1 MLPYTLLATAV
12 ALTAVAGAAAMVDS
26 ALMAVSPAR
35 TAELAEQ
42 RQRGAEALLKIIT
55 DLPRHLN
62 LLILLRL
69 ACEATAIAIV
79 AVVAFDSWHDSWL
92 AVGLSAAIMTVV
104 SFVAIGVGPR
114 TLGRQ
119 HAYPIALAVAG
130 PVALLGT
137 ALGPFA
143 KLLILVG
150 NAVTPGRGF
159 REGPFATSEIEIREM
174 VDAAEAQ
181 GTVDHEERDMI
192 ASVFALGDTVA
203 REVMVPRTAMV
214 WVPADM
220 SAAEAEQVALRSGFS
235 RIPVVGEDLD
245 DVRGVVYLKD
255 LVRLD
260 DRVNPPVS
268 EVMRAVSFVPD
279 SKPVDDLLREM
290 QTARIHI
297 AAVVDEY
304 GGTAGLITIEDIL
317 EEIVGEITD
326 EYDNELPP
334 VSWLDDRTAR
344 VTARLSVEDLASLFD
359 VDLPDLDVDTVAGL
373 LAAELGKVPLAG
385 DRARLA
391 GLELTAEG
399 TVGRRNRIETVR
411 VARLPE
417 ATEANG
423 TGSPGAAENDERH
436 KINV

>member
-12 ALTAVAGAAAMVDS
+12 ALTVVAGAAAMVDS

-42 RQRGAEALLKIIT
+42 RQRGAEALVKIIT

-69 ACEATAIAIV
+69 ACEAAAIAIV
-79 AVVAFDSWHDSWL
+79 AVVAFDYWDDSWL

-119 HAYPIALAVAG
+119 HAYPIALTVAG

-304 GGTAGLITIEDIL
+304 GGTAGLVTIEDIL

-411 VARLPE
+411 VARLPD
-417 ATEANG
+417 AGDA
-423 TGSPGAAENDERH
+423 PAPAENDERH

>member
-1 MLPYTLLATAV
+1 MAPYTLLATAV
-12 ALTAVAGAAAMVDS
+12 ALILVAGGAAMVD
-26 ALMAVSPAR
+26 AAITNVSPAR

-42 RQRGAEALLKIIT
+42 RRRGAESLAKIGE

-69 ACEATAIAIV
+69 ACEAAAIAIV
-79 AVVAFDSWHDSWL
+79 AVVAFDTWNDSWT
-92 AVGLSAAIMTVV
+92 AVGISAAVMTVV
-104 SFVAIGVGPR
+104 SFIVIGVNPR

-137 ALGPFA
+137 ALGPLA

-150 NAVTPGRGF
+150 NAVTPGKGF
-159 REGPFATSEIEIREM
+159 REGPFATSEIEIREL
-174 VDAAEAQ
+174 VEAAEAQ

-192 ASVFALGDTVA
+192 ASVFALGDTVV

-214 WVPADM
+214 WVSAETP
-220 SAAEAEQVALRSGFS
+220 AAEAEAVALRSGFS
-235 RIPVVGEDLD
+235 RIPVIGEDLD

-260 DRVNPPVS
+260 DGAGHPVG

-297 AAVVDEY
+297 AVVVDEY
-304 GGTAGLITIEDIL
+304 GGTAGLVTIEDIL

-326 EYDNELPP
+326 EYDQELPP
-334 VSWLDDRTAR
+334 VAWLDDRTAR
-344 VTARLSVEDLASLFD
+344 VTARLSVEDLAEAFD
-359 VDLPDLDVDTVAGL
+359 VDLPEVDVDTVAGL

-417 ATEANG
+417 ADETVPEAA
-423 TGSPGAAENDERH
+423 TENDERH
-436 KINV
+436 ELNV

>member
-1 MLPYTLLATAV
+1 MPYTLLAAAV
-12 ALTAVAGAAAMVDS
+12 ALIVVAGAAAMVDS
-26 ALMAVSPAR
+26 ALTAVSPAR
-35 TAELAEQ
+35 AAELAGE
-42 RQRGAEALLKIIT
+42 RRRGAESLVKIT
-55 DLPRHLN
+55 EDLPKYLN

-69 ACEATAIAIV
+69 ACEAAAIAIV
-79 AVVAFDSWHDSWL
+79 AVIAFDTWHDSWT
-92 AVGLSAAIMTVV
+92 AVGISAAVMTVV
-104 SFVAIGVGPR
+104 SFVVIGVNPR

-119 HAYPIALAVAG
+119 HAYPVALAVAG
-130 PVALLGT
+130 PVSMLGT
-137 ALGPFA
+137 ALGPLA
-143 KLLILVG
+143 KVLILLG
-150 NAVTPGRGF
+150 NALTPGKGF

-181 GTVDHEERDMI
+181 GTVDHDERDMI
-192 ASVFALGDTVA
+192 ASVFALGDTVV

-214 WVPADM
+214 WVSAETPAD
-220 SAAEAEQVALRSGFS
+220 EAKQVALRSGYS

-245 DVRGVVYLKD
+245 DLRGVVYLKD

-260 DRVNPPVS
+260 DGANPPVG
-268 EVMRAVSFVPD
+268 EVMRAVSIVPD

-297 AAVVDEY
+297 AGVVDEY
-304 GGTAGLITIEDIL
+304 GGTAGLVTIEDIL

-326 EYDNELPP
+326 EYDQELPP
-334 VSWLDDRTAR
+334 VAWLDDRTAR
-344 VTARLSVEDLASLFD
+344 VTARFSPEDLAELFD
-359 VDLPDLDVDTVAGL
+359 VDLPEVDVDTVAGL

-417 ATEANG
+417 ADD
-423 TGSPGAAENDERH
+423 AAPSTSTDERH
-436 KINV
+436 ELNV

>member
-1 MLPYTLLATAV
+1 
-12 ALTAVAGAAAMVDS
+12 
-26 ALMAVSPAR
+26 
-35 TAELAEQ
+35 
-42 RQRGAEALLKIIT
+42 
-55 DLPRHLN
+55 
-62 LLILLRL
+62 
-69 ACEATAIAIV
+69 
-79 AVVAFDSWHDSWL
+79 
-92 AVGLSAAIMTVV
+92 
-104 SFVAIGVGPR
+104 
-114 TLGRQ
+114 
-119 HAYPIALAVAG
+119 
-130 PVALLGT
+130 
-137 ALGPFA
+137 
-143 KLLILVG
+143 
-150 NAVTPGRGF
+150 
-159 REGPFATSEIEIREM
+159 M

-417 ATEANG
+417 ANEANG

>member
-12 ALTAVAGAAAMVDS
+12 ALTAVAGAAAMIDS

>member
-1 MLPYTLLATAV
+1 MPYTLLAAAV
-12 ALTAVAGAAAMVDS
+12 ALTVVAGAAAMVDS
-26 ALMAVSPAR
+26 ALTAISPAR
-35 TAELAEQ
+35 VAELAGE
-42 RQRGAEALLKIIT
+42 RRRGAESLVRIT
-55 DLPRHLN
+55 EDLPRHLN

-69 ACEATAIAIV
+69 ACEAAAVSIV
-79 AVVAFDSWHDSWL
+79 AVLAFHTWDDSWT
-92 AVGLSAAIMTVV
+92 AVVVSAAVMTVV
-104 SFVAIGVGPR
+104 SFVAIGVNPR

-130 PVALLGT
+130 PVAMLGT
-137 ALGPFA
+137 ALGPLA
-143 KLLILVG
+143 KVLILLG
-150 NAVTPGRGF
+150 NALTPGKGF

-181 GTVDHEERDMI
+181 GTVDHDERDMI
-192 ASVFALGDTVA
+192 ASVFALGDTVV

-214 WVPADM
+214 WVSAETTAD
-220 SAAEAEQVALRSGFS
+220 EAKQVALRSGFS

-245 DVRGVVYLKD
+245 DLRGVVYLKD

-260 DRVNPPVS
+260 DGANPPVG
-268 EVMRAVSFVPD
+268 EVMRAVSIVPD

-297 AAVVDEY
+297 AGVVDEY
-304 GGTAGLITIEDIL
+304 GGTAGLVTIEDIL

-326 EYDNELPP
+326 EYDQELPP
-334 VSWLDDRTAR
+334 VAWLDDRTAR
-344 VTARLSVEDLASLFD
+344 VTARLSVEDLAELFE
-359 VDLPDLDVDTVAGL
+359 VDLPEVDVDTVAGL

-417 ATEANG
+417 ADDDTPEAA
-423 TGSPGAAENDERH
+423 TATDERH
-436 KINV
+436 EINV

>member
-1 MLPYTLLATAV
+1 MIPYTLLATAV
-12 ALTAVAGAAAMVDS
+12 ALTVVAGAAAMVDS
-26 ALMAVSPAR
+26 ALTAVSPAR

-42 RQRGAEALLKIIT
+42 RRRGAEALVKIID

-69 ACEATAIAIV
+69 ACEAAAIAIV
-79 AVVAFDSWHDSWL
+79 AVVAFDAWNDSWL
-92 AVGLSAAIMTVV
+92 AVGLSAVIMTVV

-119 HAYPIALAVAG
+119 HAYPITLAVAG

-143 KLLILVG
+143 KLLILLG
-150 NAVTPGRGF
+150 NAVTPGKGF

-220 SAAEAEQVALRSGFS
+220 PADEAEQVALRSGFS

-297 AAVVDEY
+297 ATVVDEY

-334 VSWLDDRTAR
+334 VAWLDDRTAR
-344 VTARLSVEDLASLFD
+344 VTARLSVQDLAALFD
-359 VDLPDLDVDTVAGL
+359 VDLPELDVDTVAGL

-385 DRARLA
+385 DRARLG

-417 ATEANG
+417 ADGAQ
-423 TGSPGAAENDERH
+423 PAAENDERH
-436 KINV
+436 EINV

>member
-1 MLPYTLLATAV
+1 MIPYSLLAAAV
-12 ALTAVAGAAAMVDS
+12 ALTVVAGAAAMVDS
-26 ALMAVSPAR
+26 ALTAVSPAR
-35 TAELAEQ
+35 AAELAEQ
-42 RQRGAEALLKIIT
+42 RQRGAESLVKVIGE
-55 DLPRHLN
+55 LPRHLN

-69 ACEATAIAIV
+69 ACEAAAIAIV

-92 AVGLSAAIMTVV
+92 AVGISAVIMTVV

-130 PVALLGT
+130 PVGLLGT

-143 KLLILVG
+143 KLLILLG
-150 NAVTPGRGF
+150 NAVTPGKGF

-220 SAAEAEQVALRSGFS
+220 HADEAEQVALRSGFS

-260 DRVNPPVS
+260 DRVNPHVS

-334 VSWLDDRTAR
+334 VAWIDERTAR
-344 VTARLSVEDLASLFD
+344 VTARLSVQDLEELFG

-385 DRARLA
+385 DRARLG

-417 ATEANG
+417 NG
-423 TGSPGAAENDERH
+423 DAPASAANDERH

>member
-1 MLPYTLLATAV
+1 MPYTLLAAAV
-12 ALTAVAGAAAMVDS
+12 ALIVVAGAAAMVDS
-26 ALMAVSPAR
+26 ALTAVSPAR
-35 TAELAEQ
+35 AAELAGE
-42 RQRGAEALLKIIT
+42 RRRGAESLVKIT
-55 DLPRHLN
+55 EDLPGHLN

-69 ACEATAIAIV
+69 ACEAAAISIV
-79 AVVAFDSWHDSWL
+79 AVLAFHNWDDSWT
-92 AVGLSAAIMTVV
+92 AVVLSAAVMTVV
-104 SFVAIGVGPR
+104 SFVVIGVNPR

-119 HAYPIALAVAG
+119 HAYPVALAVAG
-130 PVALLGT
+130 PVSMLGT
-137 ALGPFA
+137 ALGPLA
-143 KLLILVG
+143 KLLILLG
-150 NAVTPGRGF
+150 NALTPGKGF

-181 GTVDHEERDMI
+181 GTVDHDERDMI
-192 ASVFALGDTVA
+192 ASVFALGDTVV

-214 WVPADM
+214 WVSAETTAD
-220 SAAEAEQVALRSGFS
+220 EAKQVALRSGFS

-245 DVRGVVYLKD
+245 DLRGVVYLKD

-260 DRVNPPVS
+260 DGANPAVA
-268 EVMRAVSFVPD
+268 EVMRAVSIVPD

-290 QTARIHI
+290 QTGRIHI
-297 AAVVDEY
+297 AGVVDEY
-304 GGTAGLITIEDIL
+304 GGTAGLVTIEDIL

-326 EYDNELPP
+326 EYDQELPP
-334 VSWLDDRTAR
+334 VAWLDDRTAR
-344 VTARLSVEDLASLFD
+344 VTARLSVEDLAELFD
-359 VDLPDLDVDTVAGL
+359 VDLPEVDVDTVAGL

-417 ATEANG
+417 ADDETPEAA
-423 TGSPGAAENDERH
+423 TATDERH
-436 KINV
+436 EINV

>member
-1 MLPYTLLATAV
+1 MAPYTLLATAV
-12 ALTAVAGAAAMVDS
+12 ALILVAGGAAMVDS
-26 ALMAVSPAR
+26 ALTAVSPAR

-42 RQRGAEALLKIIT
+42 RRRGAESLVKVGE

-69 ACEATAIAIV
+69 ACEAAAIAIV
-79 AVVAFDSWHDSWL
+79 AVVAFDTWNDSWT
-92 AVGLSAAIMTVV
+92 AVGVSAAAMTVV
-104 SFVAIGVGPR
+104 SFIVVGVNPR

-119 HAYPIALAVAG
+119 HAYPIALATAG
-130 PVALLGT
+130 SVALLGT
-137 ALGPFA
+137 ALGPLA

-150 NAVTPGRGF
+150 NAVTPGKGF

-214 WVPADM
+214 WLRNETLAD
-220 SAAEAEQVALRSGFS
+220 EAKQVALRSGFS
-235 RIPVVGEDLD
+235 RIPVIGEDLD

-260 DRVNPPVS
+260 DGENPMVG

-297 AAVVDEY
+297 AVVVDEY

-326 EYDNELPP
+326 EYDQELPP
-334 VSWLDDRTAR
+334 VAWLDDRTAR
-344 VTARLSVEDLASLFD
+344 VTARFSVEDLAELFD
-359 VDLPDLDVDTVAGL
+359 VDLPEVDVDTVTGL

-411 VARLPE
+411 IARLPE
-417 ATEANG
+417 ADGTVPEAA
-423 TGSPGAAENDERH
+423 TENDERH
-436 KINV
+436 ELNV

>member
-1 MLPYTLLATAV
+1 
-12 ALTAVAGAAAMVDS
+12 
-26 ALMAVSPAR
+26 
-35 TAELAEQ
+35 
-42 RQRGAEALLKIIT
+42 
-55 DLPRHLN
+55 
-62 LLILLRL
+62 
-69 ACEATAIAIV
+69 
-79 AVVAFDSWHDSWL
+79 
-92 AVGLSAAIMTVV
+92 
-104 SFVAIGVGPR
+104 
-114 TLGRQ
+114 
-119 HAYPIALAVAG
+119 
-130 PVALLGT
+130 
-137 ALGPFA
+137 
-143 KLLILVG
+143 
-150 NAVTPGRGF
+150 
-159 REGPFATSEIEIREM
+159 
-174 VDAAEAQ
+174 
-181 GTVDHEERDMI
+181 MI

-220 SAAEAEQVALRSGFS
+220 YADEAEQVALRSGFS

-260 DRVNPPVS
+260 DRVNPHVS

-297 AAVVDEY
+297 ATVVDEY

-334 VSWLDDRTAR
+334 VAWLDDRTAR
-344 VTARLSVEDLASLFD
+344 VTARLSVQDLEELFGVSL
-359 VDLPDLDVDTVAGL
+359 PELDVDTVAGL

-385 DRARLA
+385 DRARLG

-417 ATEANG
+417 
-423 TGSPGAAENDERH
+423 TGDAPAAAVNDERH

>member
-1 MLPYTLLATAV
+1 MVSYTLLATAV
-12 ALTAVAGAAAMVDS
+12 ALTVVAGGAAMVDS
-26 ALMAVSPAR
+26 ALIAVSPAR

-42 RQRGAEALLKIIT
+42 RRRGADSLVKIT
-55 DLPRHLN
+55 ADLPRHLN

-69 ACEATAIAIV
+69 ACEAAAIAIV
-79 AVVAFDSWHDSWL
+79 AVVAFDAWNDSWT

-119 HAYPIALAVAG
+119 HAYPIALAVSG
-130 PVALLGT
+130 PVVLLGT
-137 ALGPFA
+137 ALGPLA
-143 KLLILVG
+143 KLLILLG
-150 NAVTPGRGF
+150 NAVTPGKGF

-214 WVPADM
+214 WVSADTL
-220 SAAEAEQVALRSGFS
+220 ADEAKHVALRSGFS
-235 RIPVVGEDLD
+235 RIPVIGEDLD
-245 DVRGVVYLKD
+245 DMRGVVYLKD
-255 LVRLD
+255 LVRLENGAD
-260 DRVNPPVS
+260 PEVG

-297 AAVVDEY
+297 AVVVDEY
-304 GGTAGLITIEDIL
+304 GGTAGLVTIEDIL

-326 EYDNELPP
+326 EYDQELPP

-344 VTARLSVEDLASLFD
+344 VTARLSPEDLAELFD
-359 VDLPDLDVDTVAGL
+359 VDLPEVDVDTVAGL

-417 ATEANG
+417 ADDTAPEAA
-423 TGSPGAAENDERH
+423 TANDERH
-436 KINV
+436 ELNV

>member
-1 MLPYTLLATAV
+1 MIPYSLLAAAV
-12 ALTAVAGAAAMVDS
+12 ALTVVAGAAAMIDS
-26 ALMAVSPAR
+26 ALTAVSPAR

-42 RQRGAEALLKIIT
+42 RQRGAEALVKIIA

-69 ACEATAIAIV
+69 ACEAAAIAIV
-79 AVVAFDSWHDSWL
+79 AVVAFDSWNDSWT
-92 AVGLSAAIMTVV
+92 AVGISAAIMTVV

-130 PVALLGT
+130 PVSLLGT

-220 SAAEAEQVALRSGFS
+220 LADEAEQVALRSGFS

-255 LVRLD
+255 LARLD
-260 DRVNPPVS
+260 DAANPPVA

-297 AAVVDEY
+297 ATVVDEY
-304 GGTAGLITIEDIL
+304 GGTAGLVTIEDIL

-334 VSWLDDRTAR
+334 VAWLDDRTAR
-344 VTARLSVEDLASLFD
+344 VTARLSVQDLAELFA
-359 VDLPDLDVDTVAGL
+359 VDLPELDVDTVAGL

-417 ATEANG
+417 AGDA
-423 TGSPGAAENDERH
+423 SAAAVNDERH

>member
-26 ALMAVSPAR
+26 ALIAVSPAR
-35 TAELAEQ
+35 AAELAEQ
-42 RQRGAEALLKIIT
+42 RRRGAESLVKIT
-55 DLPRHLN
+55 ADLPRHLN

-69 ACEATAIAIV
+69 ACEAAAIAIV
-79 AVVAFDSWHDSWL
+79 AVVAFDTWNDSWL
-92 AVGLSAAIMTVV
+92 AVGLSAVVMTIV

-130 PVALLGT
+130 PVALLSK

-143 KLLILVG
+143 KLLILIG

-214 WVPADM
+214 WLPADTL
-220 SAAEAEQVALRSGFS
+220 ADEAKQVALRSGFS

-255 LVRLD
+255 LVRLED
-260 DRVNPPVS
+260 GANPPVS

-279 SKPVDDLLREM
+279 SKPVDDLLRDM

-297 AAVVDEY
+297 ATVVDEY
-304 GGTAGLITIEDIL
+304 GGTAGLVTIEDIL

-334 VSWLDDRTAR
+334 VAWLDDRTAR
-344 VTARLSVEDLASLFD
+344 VTARLSVQDLAELFD
-359 VDLPDLDVDTVAGL
+359 VDLPELDVDTVAGL

-417 ATEANG
+417 
-423 TGSPGAAENDERH
+423 PGIDADAAKASGANDERH
-436 KINV
+436 EINV

>member
-1 MLPYTLLATAV
+1 MPYTLLAAAV
-12 ALTAVAGAAAMVDS
+12 ALIVVAGAAAMVDS
-26 ALMAVSPAR
+26 ALTAVSPAR
-35 TAELAEQ
+35 AAELAGE
-42 RQRGAEALLKIIT
+42 RRRGAESLVKIT
-55 DLPRHLN
+55 EDLPGHLN

-69 ACEATAIAIV
+69 ACEAAAISIV
-79 AVVAFDSWHDSWL
+79 AVLAFHNWDDSWT
-92 AVGLSAAIMTVV
+92 AVVLSAAVMTVV
-104 SFVAIGVGPR
+104 SFVVIGVNPR

-119 HAYPIALAVAG
+119 HAYPVALAVAG
-130 PVALLGT
+130 PVSMLGT
-137 ALGPFA
+137 ALGPLA
-143 KLLILVG
+143 KLLILLG
-150 NAVTPGRGF
+150 NALTPGKGF

-181 GTVDHEERDMI
+181 GTVDHDERDMI
-192 ASVFALGDTVA
+192 ASVFALGDTVV

-214 WVPADM
+214 WV
-220 SAAEAEQVALRSGFS
+220 SAETTSDEAKQVALRSGFS

-245 DVRGVVYLKD
+245 DLRGVVYLKD

-260 DRVNPPVS
+260 DGANPPVA
-268 EVMRAVSFVPD
+268 EVMRAVSIVPD

-290 QTARIHI
+290 QTGRIHI
-297 AAVVDEY
+297 AGVVDEY
-304 GGTAGLITIEDIL
+304 GGTAGLVTIEDIL

-326 EYDNELPP
+326 EYDQELPP
-334 VSWLDDRTAR
+334 VAWLDDRTAR
-344 VTARLSVEDLASLFD
+344 VTARLSVEDLAELFD
-359 VDLPDLDVDTVAGL
+359 VDLPEVDVDTVAGL

-417 ATEANG
+417 ADDETPEAA
-423 TGSPGAAENDERH
+423 TATDERH
-436 KINV
+436 EINV

>member
-1 MLPYTLLATAV
+1 MFPYSLLAAAI
-12 ALTAVAGAAAMVDS
+12 ALTAVAGAAAAVDS
-26 ALMAVSPAR
+26 ALTAVSPAR

-42 RQRGAEALLKIIT
+42 RRRGAEALVKVIH

-69 ACEATAIAIV
+69 ACEAAAIAIV
-79 AVVAFDSWHDSWL
+79 AVVAFDAWNDSWP
-92 AVGLSAAIMTVV
+92 AVGISAAIMTVV

-119 HAYPIALAVAG
+119 HAYPIALAAAG
-130 PVALLGT
+130 PVSLLGT
-137 ALGPFA
+137 ALGPLA
-143 KLLILVG
+143 KVLILLG
-150 NAVTPGRGF
+150 NAVTPGKGY
-159 REGPFATSEIEIREM
+159 REGPFTTSEIEIREM

-214 WVPADM
+214 WVGADMPAD
-220 SAAEAEQVALRSGFS
+220 EAKRVALRSGFS

-245 DVRGVVYLKD
+245 DLRGVVYLKD
-255 LVRLD
+255 LARLEG
-260 DRVNPPVS
+260 VNPPVS

-279 SKPVDDLLREM
+279 SKPVDDLLRDM

-304 GGTAGLITIEDIL
+304 GGTAGLVTIEDIL

-326 EYDNELPP
+326 EYDQELPP
-334 VSWLDDRTAR
+334 VAWLDDHTAR
-344 VTARLSVEDLASLFD
+344 VTARYAVEDLAELFD
-359 VDLPDLDVDTVAGL
+359 VDLPEVDVDTVAGL
-373 LAAELGKVPLAG
+373 LASELGKVPLAG
-385 DRARLA
+385 DRARIA
-391 GLELTAEG
+391 GLDLTAEG

-417 ATEANG
+417 D
-423 TGSPGAAENDERH
+423 PRPPAANDERH
-436 KINV
+436 EINV

>member
-1 MLPYTLLATAV
+1 MFPYTLLAAAI
-12 ALTAVAGAAAMVDS
+12 ALIVVAGIAAMVDS
-26 ALMAVSPAR
+26 AFTGVSPAR
-35 TAELAEQ
+35 AAELAEQ
-42 RQRGAEALLKIIT
+42 RRRGAESLVKIIE

-69 ACEATAIAIV
+69 ACEAAAIAIV
-79 AVVAFDSWHDSWL
+79 AVVAFDSWNDSWL
-92 AVGLSAAIMTVV
+92 AVGLSAVIMTVV
-104 SFVAIGVGPR
+104 TFVSIGVGPR

-119 HAYPIALAVAG
+119 HAYPIVLAAAG

-137 ALGPFA
+137 VLGPLA
-143 KLLILVG
+143 KLLILIG

-214 WVPADM
+214 WVPADT
-220 SAAEAEQVALRSGFS
+220 SADEAKQVALRSGFS

-255 LVRLD
+255 LVRLED
-260 DRVNPPVS
+260 AVNPPVS

-297 AAVVDEY
+297 ATVVDEY
-304 GGTAGLITIEDIL
+304 GGTAGLVTIEDIL

-334 VSWLDDRTAR
+334 IAWLDDRTAR
-344 VTARLSVEDLASLFD
+344 VTARLGVQDLAELFD
-359 VDLPDLDVDTVAGL
+359 VDLPEMDVDTVAGL

-417 ATEANG
+417 ADDAQAT
-423 TGSPGAAENDERH
+423 AANDERH
-436 KINV
+436 RINV

>member
-1 MLPYTLLATAV
+1 MLPYTLLAAAV

-26 ALMAVSPAR
+26 ALIAVSPAR
-35 TAELAEQ
+35 TAELVEQ
-42 RQRGAEALLKIIT
+42 RRRGAESLLKIT
-55 DLPRHLN
+55 ADLPRHLN

-69 ACEATAIAIV
+69 ACEAAAIAIV

-92 AVGLSAAIMTVV
+92 AVGISAAVMTVV

-119 HAYPIALAVAG
+119 HAYPIGLAVAG

-137 ALGPFA
+137 ALGPLA
-143 KLLILVG
+143 KVLILLG

-214 WVPADM
+214 WLPVDALAD
-220 SAAEAEQVALRSGFS
+220 EAKQVALRSGFS

-255 LVRLD
+255 LVRLED
-260 DRVNPPVS
+260 GANPPVG

-279 SKPVDDLLREM
+279 SKPVDDLLRDM

-304 GGTAGLITIEDIL
+304 GGTAGLVTIEDIL
-317 EEIVGEITD
+317 EEIVGEIAD
-326 EYDNELPP
+326 EYDDELPP
-334 VSWLDDRTAR
+334 VAWLDDRTAR
-344 VTARLSVEDLASLFD
+344 VTARLSVQDLSELFD
-359 VDLPDLDVDTVAGL
+359 VDLPELDVDTVAGL

-417 ATEANG
+417 AGDTEAN
-423 TGSPGAAENDERH
+423 TANDERH
-436 KINV
+436 TINV